1 MSHRSTARLLLKGLF
16 LSLVLACAQPLA
28 ANAQQTSPV
37 IGFVN
42 LQRVGQEAKAA
53 QGAGQ
58 KIETYRNSVEER
70 IRQRQEAL
78 REEEQ
83 SLGRRR
89 SILAPDAFR
98 EEERKFREKVD
109 LAQREFQQIGRQLQQ
124 AAFEAQQT
132 ITQRINEVIRDVA
145 TEKGINIIL
154 NQTQVTFVQPLE
166 RFDVTDDVIA
176 KMDATL
182 PEIPVNLPKE

>member
-145 TEKGINIIL
+145 TEKGKLLRWVRLRDLKCRQNSL
-154 NQTQVTFVQPLE
+154 STSH
-166 RFDVTDDVIA
+166 RFSRV
-176 KMDATL
+176 L
-182 PEIPVNLPKE
+182 SSR